1 MSEYARPPRAPRGRR
16 DRRGSSTRARCV
28 ARAATLRARA
38 RARRRSSARAGGR
51 ERRARAGR
59 REISRESITHAFIHS
74 LGRKKK
80 TLVHARER
88 RRAAR
93 DFCDEDSVRALYVYR
108 CSPSGGTFDRD
119 AQKEYHRERGRA
131 RFSHVSSRFGRGLL
145 FECFQASRR
154 FIRRSPMRYF
164 GSSFADSAR
173 KSLSVCSLSFAR
185 FARFAWIYSPQS
197 SIMLICLLR

>member
-28 ARAATLRARA
+28 ARASTLRARA

-59 REISRESITHAFIHS
+59 REISRESITHSFIHS

-131 RFSHVSSRFGRGLL
+131 RVFRTFRRALDEVCFLSVFKRRVVSFVDRRCVILDPPSPIVREKVCLFVLYHSR
-145 FECFQASRR
+145 ASRASLG
-154 FIRRSPMRYF
+154 FILRSHP
-164 GSSFADSAR
+164 S
-173 KSLSVCSLSFAR
+173 C
-185 FARFAWIYSPQS
+185 
-197 SIMLICLLR
+197 

>member
-28 ARAATLRARA
+28 ARASTLRARA

-59 REISRESITHAFIHS
+59 REISRESIAHAFIHS

-131 RFSHVSSRFGRGLL
+131 RVFRTFRRALDEVCFLSVFKRRVVSFVDRRCVILDPPSPIVREKVCLFVLYHSR
-145 FECFQASRR
+145 ASRASLG
-154 FIRRSPMRYF
+154 FILRSHP
-164 GSSFADSAR
+164 S
-173 KSLSVCSLSFAR
+173 C
-185 FARFAWIYSPQS
+185 
-197 SIMLICLLR
+197 

>member
-28 ARAATLRARA
+28 ARASTLRARA

-59 REISRESITHAFIHS
+59 REISRESIAHSFIHS

-131 RFSHVSSRFGRGLL
+131 RVFRTFRRALDEVCFLSVFKRRVVSFVDRRCVILDPPSPIVREKVCLFVLYHSR
-145 FECFQASRR
+145 ASRASLG
-154 FIRRSPMRYF
+154 FILRSHP
-164 GSSFADSAR
+164 S
-173 KSLSVCSLSFAR
+173 C
-185 FARFAWIYSPQS
+185 
-197 SIMLICLLR
+197 

>member
-28 ARAATLRARA
+28 ARASTLRARA
-38 RARRRSSARAGGR
+38 RARRRSSARAKGR

-59 REISRESITHAFIHS
+59 REISRESIAHAFIHS

-131 RFSHVSSRFGRGLL
+131 RVFRTFRRALDEVCFLSVFKRRVVSFVDRRCVILDPPSPIVREKVCLFVLYHSR
-145 FECFQASRR
+145 ASRASLG
-154 FIRRSPMRYF
+154 FILRSHP
-164 GSSFADSAR
+164 S
-173 KSLSVCSLSFAR
+173 C
-185 FARFAWIYSPQS
+185 
-197 SIMLICLLR
+197 

>member
-28 ARAATLRARA
+28 ARASTLRARA

-131 RFSHVSSRFGRGLL
+131 RVFRTFRRALDEVCFLSVFKRRVVSFVDRRCVILDPPSPIVREKVCLFVLYHSR
-145 FECFQASRR
+145 ASRASLG
-154 FIRRSPMRYF
+154 FILRSHP
-164 GSSFADSAR
+164 S
-173 KSLSVCSLSFAR
+173 C
-185 FARFAWIYSPQS
+185 
-197 SIMLICLLR
+197 

>member
-28 ARAATLRARA
+28 ARASTLRARA

-59 REISRESITHAFIHS
+59 REISRESIAHSFIHS
-74 LGRKKK
+74 LGRKKNK
-80 TLVHARER
+80 LVRARER

-131 RFSHVSSRFGRGLL
+131 RVFRTFRRALDEVCFLSVFKRRVVSFVDRRCVILDPPSPIVREKVCLFVLYHSR
-145 FECFQASRR
+145 ASRASLG
-154 FIRRSPMRYF
+154 FILRSHP
-164 GSSFADSAR
+164 S
-173 KSLSVCSLSFAR
+173 C
-185 FARFAWIYSPQS
+185 
-197 SIMLICLLR
+197 

>member
-28 ARAATLRARA
+28 ARASTLRARA

-131 RFSHVSSRFGRGLL
+131 RVFRTFRRALDKVCFLSVFKRRVVSFVDRRCVILDPPSPIVREKVCLFVLYHSR
-145 FECFQASRR
+145 ASRASLG
-154 FIRRSPMRYF
+154 FILRSHP
-164 GSSFADSAR
+164 S
-173 KSLSVCSLSFAR
+173 C
-185 FARFAWIYSPQS
+185 
-197 SIMLICLLR
+197 

>member
-28 ARAATLRARA
+28 ARASTLRARA

-74 LGRKKK
+74 LGRKKE

-131 RFSHVSSRFGRGLL
+131 RVFRTFRRALDEVCFLSVFKRRVVSFVDRRCVILDPPSPIVREKVCLFVLYHSR
-145 FECFQASRR
+145 ASRASLG
-154 FIRRSPMRYF
+154 FILRSHP
-164 GSSFADSAR
+164 S
-173 KSLSVCSLSFAR
+173 C
-185 FARFAWIYSPQS
+185 
-197 SIMLICLLR
+197 

>member
-28 ARAATLRARA
+28 ARASTLRARA

-59 REISRESITHAFIHS
+59 REISRESIAHAFTHS

-131 RFSHVSSRFGRGLL
+131 RVFRTFRRALDEVCFLSVFKRRVVSFVDRRCVILDPPSPIVREKVCLFVLYHSR
-145 FECFQASRR
+145 ASRASLG
-154 FIRRSPMRYF
+154 FILRSHP
-164 GSSFADSAR
+164 S
-173 KSLSVCSLSFAR
+173 C
-185 FARFAWIYSPQS
+185 
-197 SIMLICLLR
+197 

>member
-28 ARAATLRARA
+28 ARASPLRARA

-131 RFSHVSSRFGRGLL
+131 RVFRTFRRALDEVCFLSVFKRRVVSFVDRRCVILDPPSPIVREKVCLFVLYHSR
-145 FECFQASRR
+145 ASRASLG
-154 FIRRSPMRYF
+154 FILRSHP
-164 GSSFADSAR
+164 S
-173 KSLSVCSLSFAR
+173 C
-185 FARFAWIYSPQS
+185 
-197 SIMLICLLR
+197 

>member
-1 MSEYARPPRAPRGRR
+1 MRSPIVDEEYFSQYCSDMFGGLDMTNFPKARQ
-16 DRRGSSTRARCV
+16 T
-28 ARAATLRARA
+28 
-38 RARRRSSARAGGR
+38 RRRSSARAGGR
-51 ERRARAGR
+51 ESRARAGR
-59 REISRESITHAFIHS
+59 REISRESITHSFIHS

-131 RFSHVSSRFGRGLL
+131 RVFRTFRRALDEVCFLSVFKRRVVSFVDRRCVILDPPSPIVREKVCLFVLYHSR
-145 FECFQASRR
+145 ASRASLG
-154 FIRRSPMRYF
+154 FILRSHP
-164 GSSFADSAR
+164 S
-173 KSLSVCSLSFAR
+173 C
-185 FARFAWIYSPQS
+185 
-197 SIMLICLLR
+197 

>member
-1 MSEYARPPRAPRGRR
+1 MSEYARRPRAPRGRR

-28 ARAATLRARA
+28 ARASTLRARA

-59 REISRESITHAFIHS
+59 REISRESIAHSFIHS

-131 RFSHVSSRFGRGLL
+131 RVFRTFRRALDEVCFLSVFKRRVVSFVDRRCVILDPPSPIVREKVCLFVLYHSR
-145 FECFQASRR
+145 ASRASLG
-154 FIRRSPMRYF
+154 FILRSHP
-164 GSSFADSAR
+164 S
-173 KSLSVCSLSFAR
+173 C
-185 FARFAWIYSPQS
+185 
-197 SIMLICLLR
+197 

>member
-28 ARAATLRARA
+28 ARASTLRARA

-131 RFSHVSSRFGRGLL
+131 RVFRTFRRALDEVCFLSVFKRRVVSFVDRRCVILDPPSPIVREKVCLFVLYHSR
-145 FECFQASRR
+145 ASRASLG
-154 FIRRSPMRYF
+154 FIFRSHP
-164 GSSFADSAR
+164 S
-173 KSLSVCSLSFAR
+173 C
-185 FARFAWIYSPQS
+185 
-197 SIMLICLLR
+197 

>member
-28 ARAATLRARA
+28 ARASTLRARA

-80 TLVHARER
+80 HSCTHANAGA
-88 RRAAR
+88 RRAISATKIAYAHSM
-93 DFCDEDSVRALYVYR
+93 FYR

-119 AQKEYHRERGRA
+119 AQKEYHRERGCARVFRTFRRA
-131 RFSHVSSRFGRGLL
+131 LDEVCFLSVFKRRVVSFVDRRCVILDPPSPIVREKVCLFVVYHSR
-145 FECFQASRR
+145 ASRASLG
-154 FIRRSPMRYF
+154 FILRSHP
-164 GSSFADSAR
+164 S
-173 KSLSVCSLSFAR
+173 C
-185 FARFAWIYSPQS
+185 
-197 SIMLICLLR
+197 

>member
-131 RFSHVSSRFGRGLL
+131 RVFRTFRRALDEVCFLSVFKRRVVSFVDRRCVILDPPSPIVREKVCLFVLYHSR
-145 FECFQASRR
+145 ASRASLG
-154 FIRRSPMRYF
+154 FILRSHP
-164 GSSFADSAR
+164 S
-173 KSLSVCSLSFAR
+173 C
-185 FARFAWIYSPQS
+185 
-197 SIMLICLLR
+197 